1 MLYCNDQN
9 KSKQILGENL
19 AFSALEIKS
28 EACQIFIKLNNNID
42 FN

>member
-1 MLYCNDQN
+1 MT
-9 KSKQILGENL
+9 KTKAKQTLGENL